1 MFPRVCC
8 WCLSWFAWSLVLSG
22 VCRGMSHDV
31 DDLFAGWED
40 GITEVLAG
48 DREHQV
54 VDAVAD
60 SSSAHPQRKKA
71 RPVGSTGSR
80 MVRQQMQRLRAEEA
94 EAEAETE
101 DRAPSQ
107 LVPQADSNADSIK
120 KLQEHRAMKDALQS
134 MFGPWKFLL
143 NEGSNFQRVV
153 SQSLKDSVEKL
164 SQTKDNMSLLKD
176 TLGESIS
183 KSSLSQ
189 IVQGRALT
197 CSATRVGKVGQQ
209 WRGLEQ
215 NIAAASYASGR
226 GIGLGMF
233 CFTLQCCAFVLH
245 GGLQESCVAGCGCAR
260 LEAEAI
266 NVLLACTLR
275 RNSKQSPSGKFAG
288 ELGPL
293 VVVLLQ
299 VLLL

>member
-1 MFPRVCC
+1 MV
-8 WCLSWFAWSLVLSG
+8 LVLSG

-40 GITEVLAG
+40 DITEVLAG

-107 LVPQADSNADSIK
+107 LVPQAESNADSFK

-143 NEGSNFQRVV
+143 NVGSSFQRVV

-197 CSATRVGKVGQQ
+197 CSATALARLDNSGEDSSRTSLQRRMLLAGGLGLECSALLCSAALSSFMEACKNPVSQGVAV
-209 WRGLEQ
+209 RGLK
-215 NIAAASYASGR
+215 
-226 GIGLGMF
+226 LKPLMF
-233 CFTLQCCAFVLH
+233 CWRVRYDETPSKVR
-245 GGLQESCVAGCGCAR
+245 VA
-260 LEAEAI
+260 
-266 NVLLACTLR
+266 N
-275 RNSKQSPSGKFAG
+275 
-288 ELGPL
+288 
-293 VVVLLQ
+293 LQ
-299 VLLL
+299 VSSAPWL